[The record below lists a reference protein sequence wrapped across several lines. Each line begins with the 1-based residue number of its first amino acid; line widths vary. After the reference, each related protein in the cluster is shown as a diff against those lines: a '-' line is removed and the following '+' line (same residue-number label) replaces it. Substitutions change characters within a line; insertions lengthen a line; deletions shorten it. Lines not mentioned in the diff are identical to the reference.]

1 MMNDPLGAFCKHCDV
16 SIEGA
21 AGGPLHGLNFAAKDN
36 YQVAGFA
43 CCAGNPD
50 WLKTHPPADSTAPA
64 IRMLLDAGARLA
76 GKTVLDE
83 LAYSVAGENI
93 HYGAPINPWAP
104 GRTTGG
110 SSCGSAAA
118 VAGGLVDFALGSD
131 TGGSVRVPASFCGLF
146 GIRPTH
152 GAVPVSGL
160 IPHVPS
166 ADTVGWFARDGRTLC
181 RVGEVLLGGLT
192 GSDRPRRVL
201 VIDDLFALVGIDVR
215 VALTRALERIFPAIG
230 PERHVKLCPE
240 GFDHWRETYMTI
252 SLYEA
257 WRSHAEWIKKVRPV
271 FSDAIAQRYEAGS
284 RVTLDEYRVAMRERE
299 AVRVRLDAT
308 LADGAVLCLPTTPF
322 IAPLHSEAETPQR
335 RNAIFTLTCIASM
348 CGLPQVNIPAA
359 QVDGCP
365 IGISLMGARHTD
377 KMLLELAAGLDIQAR
392 GLSPRAAAAVV
403 SAVWLDGA
411 RVVIFSIDLP
421 AHSE

>member
-1 MMNDPLGAFCKHCDV
+1 MMNDPLGAFCRHCDV

-21 AGGPLHGLNFAAKDN
+21 AVGPLHGLTFAAKDN

-50 WLKTHPPADSTAPA
+50 WLRTHPPADSTAPA
-64 IRMLLDAGARLA
+64 VRMLLDGGASLV
-76 GKTVLDE
+76 GKTILDE

-93 HYGAPINPWAP
+93 HYGSPTNPRAP

-152 GAVPVSGL
+152 GVIPVSGL

-166 ADTVGWFARDGRTLC
+166 ADTVGWLARDGLTLR

-192 GSDRPRRVL
+192 GSDRPPRVL
-201 VIDDLFALVGIDVR
+201 VVDDLFALVDATAR
-215 VALTRALERIFPAIG
+215 AAMTAALERIFPSIG
-230 PERHVKLCPE
+230 FECHVELCPG

-257 WRSHAEWIKKVRPV
+257 WSSHAEWIKQVRPV

-284 RVTLDEYRVAMRERE
+284 RVTPDEYRAATGKRE
-299 AVRVRLDAT
+299 AVRARLDET
-308 LADGAVLCLPTTPF
+308 LADGAVLCMPTTPF
-322 IAPLHSEAETPQR
+322 IAPLHSEAETSRR
-335 RNAIFTLTCIASM
+335 RNAIFTLTCVASM
-348 CGLPQVNIPAA
+348 CGVPQVNIPAA
-359 QVDGCP
+359 QAGGCP
-365 IGISLMGARHTD
+365 IGISLMGARRTD
-377 KMLLELAAGLDIQAR
+377 KTLLELAAGLDI
-392 GLSPRAAAAVV
+392 
-403 SAVWLDGA
+403 
-411 RVVIFSIDLP
+411 LP
-421 AHSE
+421 PG